1 MDENHADPYSQ
12 AMSTS
17 YHDDRIKLT
26 LVLHSGVVEDSKAYL
41 LKELNKYPIAYI
53 IGGPKD
59 IAYNN
64 VSFRTRY
71 ARFRFHHIFHVE
83 PLLMTTG

>member
-1 MDENHADPYSQ
+1 
-12 AMSTS
+12 MSTS

-26 LVLHSGVVEDSKAYL
+26 LVLHSGVIEDSKAYL

-53 IGGPKD
+53 TGGPKD

-64 VSFRTRY
+64 VSSKPLDF
-71 ARFRFHHIFHVE
+71 ISS

>member
-1 MDENHADPYSQ
+1 
-12 AMSTS
+12 MSTS

-26 LVLHSGVVEDSKAYL
+26 LVLHSGVIQNSKAYL
-41 LKELNKYPIAYI
+41 LKELNKFPIAYI

-64 VSFRTRY
+64 VGFQDSILLFQNSP
-71 ARFRFHHIFHVE
+71 E
-83 PLLMTTG
+83 PLLRIKG

>member
-1 MDENHADPYSQ
+1 
-12 AMSTS
+12 MSTS

-64 VSFRTRY
+64 VRSR
-71 ARFRFHHIFHVE
+71 
-83 PLLMTTG
+83 

>member
-1 MDENHADPYSQ
+1 
-12 AMSTS
+12 MSTS

-26 LVLHSGVVEDSKAYL
+26 LVLHSGVIEDSKAYL

-64 VSFRTRY
+64 VSSK
-71 ARFRFHHIFHVE
+71 
-83 PLLMTTG
+83 PLDFDFPYRALY

>member
-1 MDENHADPYSQ
+1 
-12 AMSTS
+12 MSTS
-17 YHDDRIKLT
+17 YHDDRIQLT
-26 LVLHSGVVEDSKAYL
+26 LVLHSGVVQDSKAYL

-64 VSFRTRY
+64 VSFQAHSGHFLFSQFCTNDCRLSVIGSPSPRTLR
-71 ARFRFHHIFHVE
+71 RSR
-83 PLLMTTG
+83 

>member
-1 MDENHADPYSQ
+1 MLTLIK

-17 YHDDRIKLT
+17 YHDDRVKLT
-26 LVLHSGVVEDSKAYL
+26 LVLHSGLIDETKLYL
-41 LKELNKYPIAYI
+41 LKELKAPIAYI

-64 VSFRTRY
+64 VSSR
-71 ARFRFHHIFHVE
+71 AHVSI
-83 PLLMTTG
+83 LLASSLLT

>member
-1 MDENHADPYSQ
+1 
-12 AMSTS
+12 MSTS

-26 LVLHSGVVEDSKAYL
+26 LVLHSGVVQDEKAYL

-64 VSFRTRY
+64 VSS
-71 ARFRFHHIFHVE
+71 
-83 PLLMTTG
+83 

>member
-1 MDENHADPYSQ
+1 MGFIHKNYADSYFK

-17 YHDDRIKLT
+17 YHDDRVKFT
-26 LVLHSGVVEDSKAYL
+26 LVLHSGVIEDSKAYL
-41 LKELNKYPIAYI
+41 LKELNKFPIAYI

-64 VSFRTRY
+64 VSLRNLY
-71 ARFRFHHIFHVE
+71 I
-83 PLLMTTG
+83 

>member
-1 MDENHADPYSQ
+1 
-12 AMSTS
+12 MSTS

-41 LKELNKYPIAYI
+41 LKELNKFPIAYI

-64 VSFRTRY
+64 VSLSDLLSFSALFSIFT
-71 ARFRFHHIFHVE
+71 ARPKLTVA
-83 PLLMTTG
+83 G